1 VATLKKIL
9 IALLA
14 LALLGGGGYI
24 AFGRGQTVDPAPVAA
39 AAPVQ
44 ASDQVVAEAKVVPA
58 RSAALSLSTGGVVAA
73 VLAQEGDLVT
83 AGQVI
88 ARLDDAEQRAT
99 VASAET
105 KLQQA
110 RASLEKLLAGA
121 TPEEIAASEAQLRAA
136 EAQLRQ
142 TQGSVT
148 QEDVR
153 ASQAQ
158 LAQAQA
164 QLARL
169 KSGPKDVDVR
179 SAQAALDQAHINLQ
193 AQRDQ
198 LSANKTNAQ
207 LQLAQASDALIQ
219 AQTRYSTAKWHWQH
233 VQDNGTDPLNP
244 KMTAPDGQT
253 VKNKLNSAQ
262 KQQYHDAFVQAEV
275 ALHSAEQAVTQAQV
289 AYDTARQAEIN
300 GLAAAE
306 QQVVASQAGLERLHI
321 PADAD
326 QVASANAQLAGAQAE
341 LARLKGDQRSGALDA
356 AQAQVDAAQ
365 ANLAHLKAGA
375 PESELA
381 LARAQLA
388 SAEAELNLAR
398 LRLAELELK
407 APFAGTIAALDLRA
421 GEYVTPGATVVRLA
435 DISAWQIETSDL
447 TELSIAK
454 VRAGAPVTMTFDALP
469 GVELA
474 GEVARIKEYGE
485 SKQGDITYTVVIAPE
500 RQEAQLR
507 WNMTAAVKITPAK

>member
-1 VATLKKIL
+1 LKKII
-9 IALLA
+9 IALLV
-14 LALLGGGGYI
+14 LASLGGGAY
-24 AFGRGQTVDPAPVAA
+24 FVLGRGQAPAAPVAV

-58 RSAALSLSTGGVVAA
+58 RSAALSLSAGGVVAA
-73 VLAQEGDLVT
+73 VLAQEGEQVA

-88 ARLDDAEQRAT
+88 ARLDDAEQRAML
-99 VASAET
+99 ASAET

-121 TPEEIAASEAQLRAA
+121 TPEELAASEAQLRAA

-148 QEDVR
+148 KEDVR
-153 ASQAQ
+153 ATQAQ

-164 QLARL
+164 QLAQL
-169 KSGPKDVDVR
+169 KGGPKEVDVR
-179 SAQAALDQAHINLQ
+179 SAQAALDQARINLQ

-198 LSANKTNAQ
+198 LSASKTNTQ
-207 LQLAQASDALIQ
+207 IQLAQASDALVQ

-233 VQDNGTDPLNP
+233 VQENGTDPLNP
-244 KMTAPDGQT
+244 KMTGPDGRT
-253 VKNKLNSAQ
+253 VANKLNSAQ
-262 KQQYHDAFVQAEV
+262 KQQYQDAFVQAEA

-289 AYDTARQAEIN
+289 AYDSARAAEVSGIQ
-300 GLAAAE
+300 AAE
-306 QQVVASQAGLERLHI
+306 QQIAASQAGLDRLHA

-326 QVASANAQLAGAQAE
+326 QVASANAQLASAQAE
-341 LARLKGDQRSGALDA
+341 MARLKGDQRGGALDA
-356 AQAQVDAAQ
+356 AQAQVDVAQ
-365 ANLAHLKAGA
+365 ANLARLQTGA

-381 LARAQLA
+381 VARAQVA
-388 SAEAELNLAR
+388 SADAELNLAR
-398 LRLAELELK
+398 LRLAEMELK
-407 APFAGTIAALDLRA
+407 APFAGTIAVLDLRA
-421 GEYVTPGATVVRLA
+421 GEYVAPGAAVAQLA
-435 DISAWQIETSDL
+435 DISAWQVETSDL

-454 VRAGAPVTMTFDALP
+454 VRAGAPVTITFDALP
-469 GVELA
+469 GLELA
-474 GEVARIKEYGE
+474 GKVARIKQYGE

-507 WNMTAAVKITPAK
+507 WNMTAAVKIAPAQ